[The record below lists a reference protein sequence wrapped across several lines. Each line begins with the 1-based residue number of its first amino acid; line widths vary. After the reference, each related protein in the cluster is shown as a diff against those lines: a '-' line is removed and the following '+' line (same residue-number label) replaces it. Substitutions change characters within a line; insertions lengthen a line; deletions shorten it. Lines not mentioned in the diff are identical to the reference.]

1 MKLYHTENL
10 NDHVFFFQFVF
21 LTCKMLCNITSWG
34 ASDYSNVT
42 RHFIEKEKLFLY
54 MPTQLISHKM
64 SLVKPPYSIQFICNL
79 PDNTRYIYALQM
91 ARSYISLAK
100 LATLL
105 SI

>member
-1 MKLYHTENL
+1 MPPSPQSVSDMIFERS
-10 NDHVFFFQFVF
+10 
-21 LTCKMLCNITSWG
+21 ITSLG

-64 SLVKPPYSIQFICNL
+64 WLVKPPYSIQFICNL